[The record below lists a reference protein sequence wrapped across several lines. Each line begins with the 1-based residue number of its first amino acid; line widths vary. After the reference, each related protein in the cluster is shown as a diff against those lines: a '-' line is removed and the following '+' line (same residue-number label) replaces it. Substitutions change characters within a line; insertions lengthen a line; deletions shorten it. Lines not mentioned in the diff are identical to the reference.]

1 MDVKQWDN
9 VEQKPGQQNV
19 ACGKNENVPSLL
31 KAQFRKVM
39 AQYLTL
45 YQSDS

>member
-1 MDVKQWDN
+1 M
-9 VEQKPGQQNV
+9 EQKPGQQNV

-31 KAQFRKVM
+31 KAQCHKVI

-45 YQSDS
+45 YQSGS